1 MRLPTHPLRPKCD
14 MPPRCSRSVHRARP
28 SSDPHQ
34 AYLSRTC
41 DHGCYNQ
48 RRIDQPKHEVSM
60 AQHLSLAIK
69 YAQRSDTGRQR
80 RTNEDRSAVHEL
92 LIDGQRAV
100 IAAIADGMG
109 GARAGAEA
117 SELSVSNAIQTLTAR
132 LTTSFP
138 TTERQWQAVLCETL
152 QTTNLAVHSRSRSI
166 RRLNGMGTTLL
177 VAVLSAR
184 RVRIVHIGD
193 CRAYVVRPAVRRP
206 QITQLTADHT
216 VVAELVTQGA
226 ISAADANLHP
236 QRHQLARSLGVAPDV
251 EPELTARTLRSGER
265 LLLCSDGLPLHV
277 TDNELARVVSD
288 ADNPQSA
295 CDQLID
301 LTNQRGGRDNVTAVV
316 FVADRD

>member
-1 MRLPTHPLRPKCD
+1 MPFAAHPLPLKWHTRQ
-14 MPPRCSRSVHRARP
+14 RCGHTSHRGRAP
-28 SSDPHQ
+28 SDPHQ
-34 AYLSRTC
+34 AYLSRPC
-41 DHGCYNQ
+41 DHGCYN
-48 RRIDQPKHEVSM
+48 RRRSDQAKHEVSM
-60 AQHLSLAIK
+60 AQHLPLAIR
-69 YAQRSDTGRQR
+69 YAQRSDIGRR
-80 RTNEDRSAVHEL
+80 RRSNEDCSAVHEL
-92 LIDGQRAV
+92 LIEGQRAV

-117 SELSVSNAIQTLTAR
+117 SELAVSIAIQTLTTR

-152 QTTNLAVHSRSRSI
+152 QTTNSAVHSRSRSI

-177 VAVLSAR
+177 VAVLYAR

-216 VVAELVTQGA
+216 VVAELVNQGA
-226 ISAADANLHP
+226 LSVADATLHP
-236 QRHQLARSLGVAPDV
+236 QRHQLARSLGVAHDV

-295 CDQLID
+295 CDQLIE